1 MPIGDSCLYGSFSRP
16 QHVVTTHHGSRCPE
30 RLESVDRALEARPA
44 SDTPPRSLDRPPRS
58 RIAVGRRAYSR
69 APEGAPHPATTYG
82 GVLNQPYKQ
91 ELSTD
96 SHYIDK
102 VPVLSPIDSWSIPSL
117 CMPPRRSQ
125 VDAYDV
131 PVAHWVSSSSST
143 VIHTHCPAICH
154 IANSSS
160 SSLSSSLSTGSA
172 TVEA

>member
-1 MPIGDSCLYGSFSRP
+1 MPIRVNADGMRETINGAEAACDRNNHDRREILTCLF
-16 QHVVTTHHGSRCPE
+16 
-30 RLESVDRALEARPA
+30 
-44 SDTPPRSLDRPPRS
+44 
-58 RIAVGRRAYSR
+58 
-69 APEGAPHPATTYG
+69 
-82 GVLNQPYKQ
+82 VLNY
-91 ELSTD
+91 
-96 SHYIDK
+96 
-102 VPVLSPIDSWSIPSL
+102 DSWSIPSL

-143 VIHTHCPAICH
+143 VIHTHCPATCH